1 MRQGTCKYHKIT
13 RTPQNGETLVRN
25 SGMLPP

>member
-1 MRQGTCKYHKIT
+1 MGQGTYKYRKIM
-13 RTPQNGETLVRN
+13 RTPQMERTLVRN